1 MKTIIKN
8 CGLIFIAVSI
18 FGLNHLF
25 AGERLFSKPFQRLA
39 KIKSVNIITNS
50 IAYPGK
56 YNVERIID
64 GDLRTEY
71 SSRGDGTNTFIE
83 FDFGKPFTI
92 AAFKHIDRND
102 PATVARSE
110 LILKDEN
117 NKVVER
123 LQITHV
129 NKRAG
134 ITFYTLPAPTT
145 ARYVRWQ
152 VTKLG
157 PQNYGT
163 VGGAEIEFY
172 EPTIAEEAPFGTK
185 IKPEVEPM
193 VEIKDGA
200 KVRTVRVSIDHPY
213 AKSAPAY
220 LRVYTVDTIQN
231 KIIELKPGNSTVEI
245 DISAGSSRTVKV
257 ALESE
262 GLEIDKKELKI
273 EEPFIKE
280 IYILPHSH
288 VDIGYT
294 AVQTDVEKKQNQ
306 NIDIALNLIK
316 QTANYPEGS
325 KFVWNVEVLWPVE
338 NYLRDATPEKQKEFI
353 QFIKEGRIGLDAFYG
368 NILTGLCRP
377 EELIRMMRYARRLS
391 DMFGVKIESAMIS
404 DVPGY
409 TWSTVTAMAQAGV
422 KYFSFAPNYFDRMGG
437 TMVTW
442 QDKPFYWIS
451 PDGQNRVLCWCPTR
465 GYALG
470 HLIGPG
476 EALARFVPRYLE
488 ELQEKRYHYDI
499 TYIRWNVHGD
509 NGAPDEKLSDVVRDW
524 NNKYAVPK
532 LIITTTA
539 DAFRRFEKRFGNSL
553 PQYRG
558 DYTPYW
564 EDGAGSSALE
574 TAMNRASAERLV
586 QAETIWAIRN
596 PGVFDVVMSYEAW
609 RNVLL
614 YSEHTWGAYNSVSEP
629 DKQFV
634 KDQWRIKRGFAVE
647 ADILSKKLLE
657 QALYSESTLQ
667 EYVDVY
673 NTASWQRSDIV
684 ILPQQIARSYDC
696 VFDSTGKPLP
706 SQRLTTGELAFWAE
720 LVPPFAAKRFKL
732 GSGSPPQL
740 KGLTVKPTKIDH
752 PKFTIGIHE
761 ETGAIVSLINKD
773 NNEELVD
780 ATAKTAI
787 NDYFYLPG
795 SDVKN
800 VQRNGKA
807 LIRVKEAGPLVGSV
821 VIESEAPGC
830 RRLVRE
836 VRVVN
841 GDDKILLINTVEKL
855 PIRQKEGV
863 HFGFGFNVPDGT
875 VRMDVGF
882 AAVRP
887 NVDQI
892 PAACKNWFS
901 VQRWIDVSNKKYGVL
916 LAPVDAPLVEVGDLT
931 ANLIGSQTNPDV
943 WIKELPPSSII
954 YSWVM
959 NNHWHTNYR
968 AEQDDTVNF
977 RYYLRLHGGYSPI
990 QAARFGVESSQP
1002 LIATPAKEPL
1012 PAKPRVFIDSEDV
1025 VATTLKPA
1033 DDGKAIILRLFGASG
1048 KTSNVRV
1055 YWNEPLPKA
1064 LYLSDTGERPLRSI
1078 PLNSAVNVAG
1088 WGVVTLRAELE

>member
-1 MKTIIKN
+1 MKTVIKIVAVL
-8 CGLIFIAVSI
+8 LIFISVS
-18 FGLNHLF
+18 LTSVF
-25 AGERLFSKPFQRLA
+25 AGERLFTKPYQRLA
-39 KIKSVNIITNS
+39 KIKYVNIVTNA

-64 GDLRTEY
+64 GDTRTEY

-83 FDFGKPFTI
+83 FDFGKPFKI

-102 PATVARSE
+102 PATVAKSE
-110 LILKDEN
+110 LILKDEKMN
-117 NKVVER
+117 EVARYEVVH
-123 LQITHV
+123 I

-134 ITFYTLPAPTT
+134 VTFYVLPSPIE

-157 PQNYGT
+157 PQNFGT

-172 EPTIAEEAPFGTK
+172 EPTIAEEAPLGTT
-185 IKPEVEPM
+185 INPEVEP
-193 VEIKDGA
+193 VVVLKDGA
-200 KVRTVRVSIDHPY
+200 KVRTIKVGINHPY

-220 LRVYTVDTIQN
+220 LRVYTVDTLQN

-245 DISAGSSRTVKV
+245 DIEAGSTKTVKV

-262 GLEIDKKELKI
+262 GLQIDKKELKI
-273 EEPFIKE
+273 EEPQIKE

-294 AVQTDVEKKQNQ
+294 ALQTDVEIKQSN
-306 NIDIALNLIK
+306 NIEIAISLIK

-325 KFVWNVEVLWPVE
+325 KFIWNTEVLWPVE
-338 NYLRDATPEKQKEFI
+338 NYLRDAPPEKQKEFI
-353 QFIKEGRIGLDAFYG
+353 NFIKEGRIGLDAFYG

-377 EELIRMMRYARRLS
+377 EELLQMMRYATRLS
-391 DMFGVKIESAMIS
+391 EMFGVKIESAMIS

-409 TWSTVTAMAQAGV
+409 TWSTVTAMSQAGV

-451 PDGQNRVLCWCPTR
+451 PDGQNKVLCWCPTR

-476 EALARFVPRYLE
+476 EALARFIPQYLR
-488 ELQEKRYHYDI
+488 ELKEKKYPYEI

-509 NGAPDEKLSDVVRDW
+509 NGSPDEKLSDVVRDW
-524 NNKYAVPK
+524 NERYASPK

-539 DAFRRFEKRFGNSL
+539 DAFRRFEKRYGNSL

-564 EDGAGSSALE
+564 EDGAGSSAFE
-574 TAMNRASAERLV
+574 TAMNRASAERIV
-586 QAETIWAIRN
+586 QAQAIWAIRN
-596 PGVFDVVMSYEAW
+596 PAPFDELMSYQAW

-614 YSEHTWGAYNSVSEP
+614 YSEHTWGAHNSVSEP

-657 QALYSESTLQ
+657 QALFSESETPEQ
-667 EYVDVY
+667 IDVY
-673 NTASWQRSDIV
+673 NTASWTRSDLV
-684 ILPQQIARSYDC
+684 ILSKEISKSYDC
-696 VFDSTGKPLP
+696 VFDLSGKPLP
-706 SQRLTTGELAFWAE
+706 SQRLSTGELAFMAE
-720 LVPPFAAKRFKL
+720 AVPPFAAKRFKL
-732 GSGSPPQL
+732 GAGSPPRP
-740 KGLTVKPTKIDH
+740 KGLIVKPTKIEH
-752 PKFTIGIHE
+752 PDFIIGIDE
-761 ETGAIVSLINKD
+761 NTGAIVSLINKK
-773 NNEELVD
+773 NGAELVD

-800 VQRNGKA
+800 LQRNAKP
-807 LIRVKEAGPLVGSV
+807 IISVKEAGPLVGSV
-821 VIESEAPGC
+821 IIESEAPGC
-830 RRLVRE
+830 RKLIRE
-836 VRVVN
+836 IRVVN
-841 GDDKILLINTVEKL
+841 GDDKILLVNTVEKL
-855 PIRQKEGV
+855 PIRKKEGV
-863 HFGFGFNVPDGT
+863 HFGFGFNVPDAT

-882 AAVRP
+882 ATVRP

-901 VQRWIDVSNKKYGVL
+901 VQRWVDVSNKKYGVL

-943 WIKELPPSSII
+943 WIKDLPPSSII
-954 YSWVM
+954 YSWAM

-977 RYYLRLHGGYSPI
+977 KYFLKLHNGYSPL
-990 QAARFGVESSQP
+990 QAARFGIESSQP
-1002 LIATPAKEPL
+1002 LIATAAKEPL
-1012 PAKPRVFIDSEDV
+1012 PSKPRVIVNSEDV
-1025 VATTLKPA
+1025 IATTLKPS
-1033 DDGKAIILRLFGASG
+1033 DDGKALILKLFGASG
-1048 KTSNVRV
+1048 KPTRTKLLWNAPVPAAV
-1055 YWNEPLPKA
+1055 YI
-1064 LYLSDTGERPLRSI
+1064 SDTSEKPLKEIS
-1078 PLNSAVNVAG
+1078 NDNVDVPA